1 MLQIQNISKRYTTG
15 ELIQEALNGVSV
27 SFRDNEFVAILGPSG
42 SGKTTLLNVIG
53 GLDQYDSGDLLINN
67 ISTKKYKDR
76 DWDAY
81 RNHSI
86 GFVFQSYNL
95 ITHQSI
101 LANVELALTIG
112 GISKRDR
119 RQKAKDALA
128 QVGLAEHIHKKPNQL
143 SGGQM
148 QRVAIARALVN
159 DPDILL
165 ADEPTGALDSETSVQ
180 VMELIKEI
188 AKTKLVIMVTHN
200 GELAETYAN
209 RIVKLRDGQITDDT
223 NPYNP
228 PRKAAPQHQ
237 SFGKTSMSFF
247 TSLALS
253 FKNLLTKKGRT
264 IMTAFAGSIG
274 IIGISLILSLSNGVN
289 TYIEDIQRDTMS
301 SYPITIQERTLDLT
315 SMMGGYD
322 PTDMMNREITH
333 DLTGVYANNMVLEM
347 TNEMTTSL
355 TENNL
360 TAFKAYLDN
369 PDSEINQYLGEN
381 GIVYSYDVPFHI
393 YTRNQDGTLID
404 ANYNA
409 FSPENMAG
417 GMSIGM
423 MSDMQETMMGSMSS
437 MMGNMPGSSA
447 VLSEIFVEMPA
458 GTDDQVVSSF
468 TTDSYDLLYGT
479 WPTAKDEAV
488 VILDENNELPTT
500 VLYALGMIPTE
511 DYNAIMNGMET
522 GDSFEIN
529 DYAFSYQD
537 ILNQVF
543 YVTSAADFYVPSEN
557 GTFRYVGNDPSSIEG
572 FMTEDNA
579 LHIVGVIRPLE
590 DASSA
595 NLLGVVGYTSLLTD
609 DLIDRAN
616 HSDVVN
622 AQQNTPDVNVLSG
635 LHFSPSDD
643 ETKIADAKAYIANL
657 GISDKA
663 ALASNMMSSMGTLAT
678 GAQDMPAM
686 DETSLVAMMD
696 QQLANAP
703 DSVFLMIYD
712 AYIAQGSYQ
721 DNLQA
726 FGFVSLDAPAS
737 ISIYADS
744 FEDKDAVADCI
755 TQYNENAG
763 DGDQITYT
771 DIVAMMTSSI
781 TTIINV
787 ISYVLVAFVAVSL
800 VVSSIMIGIITFISV
815 LERTKEIGILRAIG
829 ASKRD
834 VANVFTA
841 ETFIIGLISG
851 LLGIGLTY
859 LLQLPINAVIHQVL
873 DTTAVNAALPLSS
886 AAVLIALS
894 VGLTMI
900 GGIIPSRKAAKK
912 DPVEALRSE

>member
-15 ELIQEALNGVSV
+15 ELIQEALNDVSV

-112 GISKRDR
+112 GISKRER
-119 RQKAKDALA
+119 REKAKTALA
-128 QVGLAEHIHKKPNQL
+128 QVGLSDHIHKKPNQL

-209 RIVKLRDGQITDDT
+209 RIVKLRDGKITNDT

-228 PRKAAPQHQ
+228 PRKAAPQQQ

-253 FKNLLTKKGRT
+253 FNNLLTKKGRT

-301 SYPITIQERTLDLT
+301 SYPITIQERTIDLT

-322 PTDMMNREITH
+322 PSDMMNREITH
-333 DLTGVYANNMVLEM
+333 DLDGVYANNMVLEM

-360 TAFKAYLDN
+360 SAFKAYLDN
-369 PDSEINQYLGEN
+369 PDSEIHQYLGEN
-381 GIVYSYDVPFHI
+381 GIVYSYDVPFQV
-393 YTRNQDGTLID
+393 YTRNQDGALID

-409 FSPENMAG
+409 FSTENMAG
-417 GMSIGM
+417 GLPSGM
-423 MSDMQETMMGSMSS
+423 MGDMQETMMGSMSS

-447 VLSEIFVEMPA
+447 ILSEIFVEMPA
-458 GTDDQVVSSF
+458 GTDDQVVSKI

-479 WPTAKDEAV
+479 WPTSKDEAV
-488 VILDENNELPTT
+488 LILDENNELPTT
-500 VLYALGMIPTE
+500 VLYALGMIPTD
-511 DYNAIMNGMET
+511 DYNDMMQGLET
-522 GDSFEIN
+522 GTSFEIQ

-537 ILNQVF
+537 LMNQVF

-557 GTFRYVGNDPSSIEG
+557 GKFRYVGNDPSSIEG

-590 DASSA
+590 DASNA
-595 NLLGVVGYTSLLTD
+595 NLLGAVGYTSLLTD

-616 HSDVVN
+616 HSDVVK
-622 AQQNTPDVNVLSG
+622 AQQDNPDINVLSG

-643 ETKIADAKAYIANL
+643 QTKIADAKAYIANL

-663 ALASNMMSSMGTLAT
+663 ALAGSMMSSMGTVAT
-678 GAQDMPAM
+678 GAQGMPAM
-686 DETSLVAMMD
+686 DETSLAVMMD

-712 AYIAQGSYQ
+712 SYIAQGSYQ
-721 DNLQA
+721 DNLEA
-726 FGFVSLDAPAS
+726 FGFVNLDAPTS

-744 FEDKDAVADCI
+744 FEDKDEVANRI
-755 TQYNENAG
+755 TQYNENA
-763 DGDQITYT
+763 DESDQITYT
-771 DIVAMMTSSI
+771 DIVAMMTSSV

-851 LLGIGLTY
+851 LFGIGLTY

-886 AAVLIALS
+886 AAILIALS
-894 VGLTMI
+894 VVLTMI